1 MSFYRVK
8 QFIWAIKAIA
18 QKIDDTYI
26 NKYLD
31 NDEKILFNKLKKSD
45 KQHCIRVCKEALN
58 MLDTTQT
65 YKDLQVNKVAKA
77 ALLHDIGK
85 SEYSLN
91 VVEKSVLVILNKLT
105 NGNLK
110 KFDSIKIVDSYYNH
124 PKKGAKILKEFK
136 VYDKDFLETVRYHH
150 STKKFENNKL
160 LNIIRQSDNK
170 S

>member
-1 MSFYRVK
+1 M
-8 QFIWAIKAIA
+8 
-18 QKIDDTYI
+18 
-26 NKYLD
+26 
-31 NDEKILFNKLKKSD
+31 
-45 KQHCIRVCKEALN
+45 
-58 MLDTTQT
+58 
-65 YKDLQVNKVAKA
+65 NKVAKA

-136 VYDKDFLETVRYHH
+136 CITYLEDK
-150 STKKFENNKL
+150 NKL
-160 LNIIRQSDNK
+160 NKRSFNLLNVFKNK
-170 S
+170 GKQNV